1 MRNLNFIN
9 LNLGLFLI
17 KRAFLAVLFLLMVIT
32 AFTVITSRTSLFFGI
47 KSYTVLTGSMSPTIP
62 TGSVIYTIPATQ
74 YTIGDVVTFENKGVN
89 ITHRII
95 ALVDENNKPVSDLIS
110 PISGL
115 GKSDNFS
122 FKTQGDANN
131 KPDSFDVTKENV
143 TGKVI
148 GHIPSI
154 GIFINQLRTFQG
166 LLLAVILPALVFI
179 GFELWNIKKEIER
192 ETEKKVMERLRSV

>member
-115 GKSDNFS
+115 
-122 FKTQGDANN
+122 
-131 KPDSFDVTKENV
+131 V
-143 TGKVI
+143 
-148 GHIPSI
+148 
-154 GIFINQLRTFQG
+154 
-166 LLLAVILPALVFI
+166 
-179 GFELWNIKKEIER
+179 
-192 ETEKKVMERLRSV
+192 